1 MSEEK
6 YVEYKGGSLRR
17 GRSPLMW
24 FLDTLL
30 ALATLGLAMVLPM
43 VYLVPYVAPARMW
56 LFPVMALAVPALYVL
71 AAVLACYWIVR
82 WRLVRAGLLLLLL
95 AVGLFKVPLF
105 WKPQLGRVYAAG
117 KVDAHFLQP
126 FRQRLHLVQEGLLA
140 PGINLYK
147 LL

>member
-71 AAVLACYWIVR
+71 AAVLAC
-82 WRLVRAGLLLLLL
+82 
-95 AVGLFKVPLF
+95 
-105 WKPQLGRVYAAG
+105 
-117 KVDAHFLQP
+117 
-126 FRQRLHLVQEGLLA
+126 
-140 PGINLYK
+140 
-147 LL
+147 

>member
-1 MSEEK
+1 
-6 YVEYKGGSLRR
+6 
-17 GRSPLMW
+17 MW

-82 WRLVRAGLLLLLL
+82 WRLVRAGLLLLS
-95 AVGLFKVPLF
+95 G
-105 WKPQLGRVYAAG
+105 YISS
-117 KVDAHFLQP
+117 
-126 FRQRLHLVQEGLLA
+126 
-140 PGINLYK
+140 PGICNAGSDLNSYFLK
-147 LL
+147 SGCPSTTSITFLNMSVSLSLNSSISKRPI

>member
-56 LFPVMALAVPALYVL
+56 LFAVMALAVPALYVL
-71 AAVLACYWIVR
+71 TAVLACYWIVR

-105 WKPQLGRVYAAG
+105 WKPQFGRV
-117 KVDAHFLQP
+117 
-126 FRQRLHLVQEGLLA
+126 
-140 PGINLYK
+140 
-147 LL
+147 